1 LANLNQSVFVIFLR
15 ILYMITNPGKADLIA
30 DEHQAPGSS
39 AGAHGWSRRGGQA
52 SKAAAAEVEAAVA
65 ATDAGG
71 MASLFRGLS
80 SSATFNTVT
89 GTALLSAQVDRH
101 ASCRE
106 LLESH

>member
-1 LANLNQSVFVIFLR
+1 
-15 ILYMITNPGKADLIA
+15 MA

-39 AGAHGWSRRGGQA
+39 AGAHGCRSSGGQA
-52 SKAAAAEVEAAVA
+52 RSAAAAEADVEAAAVA

-71 MASLFRGLS
+71 MASSFRGLS
-80 SSATFNTVT
+80 SSATFPTVT
-89 GTALLSAQVDRH
+89 STALLSAQVDRH